1 MFAFARRKF
10 VRRVAAGLLSALIL
24 WVAIEPPGSV
34 TRAYAA
40 VHGWFG
46 HA

>member
-1 MFAFARRKF
+1 MFAFARRKST
-10 VRRVAAGLLSALIL
+10 RRVALVLLAALIL
-24 WVAIEPPGSV
+24 WVAIEPPGSLI
-34 TRAYAA
+34 RAYAT